1 MSKTME
7 FILNTALV
15 IGFQIAMYV
24 FFMRAKIMAWGAS
37 KDEAAMPLIGDNL
50 APHVSSTRAILINAP
65 ISEVWKWVIQ
75 LGADRGG
82 FFSYSFL
89 EKALGYEK
97 REGEPIPEFQDM
109 EVGRIVSGSI
119 DESKSLIK
127 YNFEVVSVEPGE
139 SFVLEN
145 WGAFVLKEIN
155 SKQTRLIVRTHEGHL
170 PDLKSKIEYFIFM
183 PLHYIMERRMLM
195 GIKSEVEG
203 TQLSAASDNLWLLG
217 MLLSGIGIAL
227 MILLGQGVQ
236 NLLLSVI
243 YGIVW
248 LWVLLISKPQP
259 KYSMT
264 LLVIEVVTIIVNAM
278 SSGK

>member
-1 MSKTME
+1 MSKIME
-7 FILNTALV
+7 SILNIALV
-15 IGFQIAMYV
+15 IGFQIAVYV
-24 FFMRAKIMAWGAS
+24 VFLRSKIMAWGAS
-37 KDEAAMPLIGDNL
+37 KDETAMSLIGDDL
-50 APHVSSTRAILINAP
+50 APNISSTRAISINAP

-89 EKALGYEK
+89 EKTLGYEM
-97 REGEPIPEFQDM
+97 REEEPIPEFQRM
-109 EVGRIVSGSI
+109 EVGRIVPGSI

-127 YNFEVVSVEPGE
+127 YNFEVVSVEPGK
-139 SFVLEN
+139 SFVLKN

-170 PDLKSKIEYFIFM
+170 PDLKSKIEDFIFM

-195 GIKSEVEG
+195 GIKSQVEG
-203 TQLSAASDNLWLLG
+203 ARLSAASDNVWLLG
-217 MLLSGIGIAL
+217 VLLSGIGIAL
-227 MILLGQGVQ
+227 IIFFGQGIQ
-236 NLLLSVI
+236 NIFLSVI

-248 LWVLLISKPQP
+248 LWVLLISKSQP

-264 LLVIEVVTIIVNAM
+264 LLLTEVVIIIINAM
-278 SSGK
+278 LAGK